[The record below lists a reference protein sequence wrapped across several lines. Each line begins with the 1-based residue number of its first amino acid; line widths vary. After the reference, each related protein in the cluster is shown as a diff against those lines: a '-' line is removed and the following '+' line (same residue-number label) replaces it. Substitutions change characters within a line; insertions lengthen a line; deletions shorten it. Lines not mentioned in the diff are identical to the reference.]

1 MGDMLVSFDFKSH
14 GEREKNHVGLDKVGG
29 SFLQSADL
37 SAKTLAKV
45 APPTHVQTEPL
56 HRSFLTGANRENRA
70 PHVASTPFPPVGA
83 FKQLERKYLSI
94 FRFHRRLERVRRCFV
109 SLFGH
114 LPTKLLSGLAGSS
127 PPTAIVGV

>member
-45 APPTHVQTEPL
+45 APP
-56 HRSFLTGANRENRA
+56 RLTCRQS
-70 PHVASTPFPPVGA
+70 HSTAVF
-83 FKQLERKYLSI
+83 
-94 FRFHRRLERVRRCFV
+94 
-109 SLFGH
+109 
-114 LPTKLLSGLAGSS
+114 
-127 PPTAIVGV
+127 

>member
-45 APPTHVQTEPL
+45 APPDSRADRATPPQFFN
-56 HRSFLTGANRENRA
+56 RS
-70 PHVASTPFPPVGA
+70 
-83 FKQLERKYLSI
+83 
-94 FRFHRRLERVRRCFV
+94 
-109 SLFGH
+109 
-114 LPTKLLSGLAGSS
+114 
-127 PPTAIVGV
+127 